1 MANPNITGL
10 RFMRQRDAHGF
21 MGRALFARTFVILDT
36 CVETRIVPPITG
48 LAQGRI
54 VSISRGSPPP
64 KQR

>member
-1 MANPNITGL
+1 MVNPNITGL
-10 RFMRQRDAHGF
+10 RFMRQRDVHDC
-21 MGRALFARTFVILDT
+21 MGSALFARVSAGYGV
-36 CVETRIVPPITG
+36 CVETRIVPLTG